1 MTQFPTL
8 IDQIAAAVLAP
19 AEVTENPQHRAILN
33 VFVEIQELDWQLAE
47 LAAADLPGVSAGEQL
62 DTLTDLLVERMAAGA
77 ELSAL
82 LSTSC
87 CCAAAF
93 EPDPPGEYDPAADD
107 EPDFDP
113 DFEGFDDFEDLE
125 GMEGMDEFDDLHEE
139 AVEDFLS
146 CPSRPQTIVHA
157 CLDVFDAHGSP
168 EYVSSA
174 ELVDRLREL
183 PGHADARWRYSDLNA
198 LRLSLILRR
207 SHGVQSHR
215 PRAADGSRYRAF
227 RRADLL
233 GALAD

>member
-19 AEVTENPQHRAILN
+19 AEVTENPHHRAILD
-33 VFVEIQELDWQLAE
+33 VFVEIQELDRQLAE

-93 EPDPPGEYDPAADD
+93 MPDPPGEYDPAEDE

-125 GMEGMDEFDDLHEE
+125 GMDEFDDDLHEE

-157 CLDVFDAHGSP
+157 CLDAFDAHGSP

-174 ELVDRLREL
+174 ELVERLREL
-183 PGHADARWRYSDLNA
+183 PGHADARWRYADLSA

-207 SHGVQSHR
+207 SYGVQSHR

-233 GALAD
+233 GALAE

>member
-19 AEVTENPQHRAILN
+19 AEVTENPHHRAILD
-33 VFVEIQELDWQLAE
+33 VFVETQELDRLLAE

-87 CCAAAF
+87 CCAATF
-93 EPDPPGEYDPAADD
+93 EPDPPGEYDPAEDD

-113 DFEGFDDFEDLE
+113 DFEGFDD
-125 GMEGMDEFDDLHEE
+125 FDDLHEE

-174 ELVDRLREL
+174 ELVERLREL

-207 SHGVQSHR
+207 SHGIQSHR

>member
-19 AEVTENPQHRAILN
+19 AEVTENPHHRAILD
-33 VFVEIQELDWQLAE
+33 VFVEIQELDRQLDE

-87 CCAAAF
+87 CCAAVF
-93 EPDPPGEYDPAADD
+93 EPEPPGEYDPAADD

-113 DFEGFDDFEDLE
+113 DFEGFDDVEDL
-125 GMEGMDEFDDLHEE
+125 EGMDEFDDLQEE

-146 CPSRPQTIVHA
+146 CPSHPRTIVHA

-215 PRAADGSRYRAF
+215 PRAADGSRCRAF

>member
-8 IDQIAAAVLAP
+8 IDQIAAAVLSP
-19 AEVTENPQHRAILN
+19 AEITENPHHRAILD
-33 VFVEIQELDWQLAE
+33 VFGETQELDRQLAE
-47 LAAADLPGVSAGEQL
+47 LAAASLPGISAGEQL

-87 CCAAAF
+87 CCCAAAY
-93 EPDPPGEYDPAADD
+93 EPDPAEDD
-107 EPDFDP
+107 EPAFDP
-113 DFEGFDDFEDLE
+113 GFEGFDDFEDPE
-125 GMEGMDEFDDLHEE
+125 GDELDDLHEE

-157 CLDVFDAHGSP
+157 CLDVFDDHGSP

-174 ELVDRLREL
+174 ELVERLRVL
-183 PGHADARWRYSDLNA
+183 PGHADERWRYADLNT

>member
-8 IDQIAAAVLAP
+8 IDQIATAVLAP
-19 AEVTENPQHRAILN
+19 AKVTENPHHRTILDL
-33 VFVEIQELDWQLAE
+33 FVETQELDRQLAE

-93 EPDPPGEYDPAADD
+93 EPGPPGEYDSAEDV

-113 DFEGFDDFEDLE
+113 DFDDFEDLE
-125 GMEGMDEFDDLHEE
+125 AMDEFDDLHEE

-174 ELVDRLREL
+174 ELVERLREL

-233 GALAD
+233 DALAD